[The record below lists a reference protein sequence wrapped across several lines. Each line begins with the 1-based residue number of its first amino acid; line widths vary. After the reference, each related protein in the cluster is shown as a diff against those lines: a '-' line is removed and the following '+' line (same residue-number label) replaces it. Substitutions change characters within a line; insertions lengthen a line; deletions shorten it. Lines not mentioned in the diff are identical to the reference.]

1 MTNAKAKAMENEINI
16 LRNEVNEL
24 RLLLSGEDNDAD
36 LSQKKRK

>member
-1 MTNAKAKAMENEINI
+1 MTNAKAKAMENEINM
-16 LRNEVNEL
+16 LRDEVNEL